1 MGRNMK
7 GVGEKIEKEREKW
20 KGKRGRMVKGREGE
34 VERKERENGKGKRG
48 RMVKGREGEW

>member
-34 VERKERENGKGKRG
+34 
-48 RMVKGREGEW
+48 W